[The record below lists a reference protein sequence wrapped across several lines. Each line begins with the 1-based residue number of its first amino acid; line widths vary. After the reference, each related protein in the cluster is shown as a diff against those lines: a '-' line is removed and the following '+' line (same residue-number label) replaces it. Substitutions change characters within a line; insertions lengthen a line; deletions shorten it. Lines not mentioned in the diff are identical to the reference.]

1 MLTTRRFQS
10 VQTAI
15 LLIVGYVLSGSS
27 HAQPTPADKKT
38 PPLVQEI
45 PTIEVLGF
53 PDREPKAAEKTPI
66 QKLRA
71 KLDAVPPTTNFS
83 VRDHIG
89 NDGIRKAEI
98 KTMSGTFCLQERRGH
113 IDASGLNKDLLG
125 RPMTPLIND
134 CR

>member
-71 KLDAVPPTTNFS
+71 KLDAVPPTTSFS
-83 VRDHIG
+83 VRDYIG

-98 KTMSGTFCLQERRGH
+98 KTMRGTFCLQERRGH
-113 IDASGLNKDLLG
+113 IDASGLNKDFLG